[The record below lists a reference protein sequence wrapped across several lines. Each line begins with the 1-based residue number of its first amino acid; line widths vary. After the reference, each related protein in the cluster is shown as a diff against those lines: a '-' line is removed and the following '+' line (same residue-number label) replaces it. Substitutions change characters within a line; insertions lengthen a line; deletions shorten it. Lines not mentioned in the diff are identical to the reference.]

1 MKVKEVESVVQYLD
15 YICKNFIP
23 NEKTHLHY
31 YYRGVPY
38 RYKTMIPNL
47 YRDVQFVEHGSEYYY
62 RRMFSRL
69 GMNDYSS
76 GAELLKDLAE
86 FQHYGAKTSLLDVSL
101 NPLIS
106 LYMAVEKSEKDG
118 DALDQDGHVYLFKSQ
133 ELGVEDE
140 TALEEKFDTG
150 HTAAIKCA
158 LSLIDHEKTNK
169 FLEAIEHLRTLP
181 NFNESF
187 TEKELRS
194 GFADS
199 EEECVKA
206 IHEFMELL
214 NQRARV
220 KERLLYPFR
229 VYEDMISAQIVIPS
243 ICTERIRNQQG
254 AFILPCHPIIENSD
268 RCRQKISDSVWEK
281 IIFEFIIPSKLKK
294 QIREQLS
301 CVGITRDFVYP
312 GIDNS
317 SEVISGNARKR

>member
-1 MKVKEVESVVQYLD
+1 MNAEQVESVAQYLE
-15 YICKNFIP
+15 YICGNFIP

-31 YYRGVPY
+31 YYRGVSY

-69 GMNDYSS
+69 GMNDYAS

-106 LYMAVEKSEKDG
+106 LYMAVEKSENDA

-133 ELGVEDE
+133 ELGINDE
-140 TALEEKFDTG
+140 SALEEKFDTG

-169 FLEAIEHLRTLP
+169 FLEAISHLQTLSD
-181 NFNESF
+181 FSTSL
-187 TEKELRS
+187 TEEELREH
-194 GFADS
+194 FMHT
-199 EEECVKA
+199 EEEGIKA

-220 KERLLYPFR
+220 KERLLYPYR
-229 VYEDMISAQIVIPS
+229 VYQDMLSAQIVIPS

-254 AFILPCHPIIENSD
+254 AFILPCHPIIDNSEQ
-268 RCRQKISDSVWEK
+268 CLKAISDSVCEK
-281 IIFEFIIPSKLKK
+281 VVFEFIIPSRKKK